1 MQLAGFWV
9 TALEEE
15 TGPRGDRRSLSPAM
29 CSVNEDSS
37 TDPLVARCR
46 QLEETVEAL
55 HLENKSLKSKVPR
68 YKALCSLYHEAGQQ
82 LKHLQLQL
90 SAKEAMI
97 GELRAS
103 VAKYQAAQLG
113 AAQEEEQQP
122 PPAGGKFVGPAKSL
136 VESLIDQVGQM
147 KQQLKDSERISAQK
161 VETLTQEV
169 QKLNRQLEDK
179 DRDIQQIINQPQYE
193 REREILRLQR
203 SLAERERVQATSEV
217 LCRSLT
223 DETHQL
229 QRKLASTAEMCQQL
243 AKCLEEKRKDRGHL
257 EEHIPIERSNQ
268 LQFSENKTSL
278 QTIICQLQEENR
290 KLQQKVFHV
299 EDLNTKWQAYD
310 ASREEY
316 VKRLHLQLKEL
327 KSQPEQQQGIIPLK
341 RNSELMQKEISRLNK
356 LLEEK
361 MNECIKVKRELEDAK
376 KARDGDS
383 ELVQMLEQQVLV
395 YKDDFTSERA
405 DRERA
410 QSKIQELQAEVSCL
424 QHQLIRRQESRETA
438 GHVRVHTGNQN
449 HRVYVQTNV
458 EHLLGNSQVQ
468 SGVRRTGSQ
477 SEQAATRTDS
487 GSSGSERRGQGELQC
502 PHCMRFFN
510 DELSDEFL
518 RHVAECCQ

>member
-1 MQLAGFWV
+1 MQLGGLLFCL
-9 TALEEE
+9 LEEE
-15 TGPRGDRRSLSPAM
+15 KRPRGDLCSLSPTM

-46 QLEETVEAL
+46 QLEETVEKL
-55 HLENKSLKSKVPR
+55 LLENKSLKSKVPR
-68 YKALCSLYHEAGQQ
+68 YKAICNLYHESGQQ
-82 LKHLQLQL
+82 LKHLQMQL

-103 VAKYQAAQLG
+103 VAKYQAVQLG
-113 AAQEEEQQP
+113 ATQEEEQQP
-122 PPAGGKFVGPAKSL
+122 SPPGGKFVEPAKSL

-147 KQQLKDSERISAQK
+147 KQQLQDSERISAQK
-161 VETLTQEV
+161 VETLSQEV
-169 QKLNRQLEDK
+169 QKLNRQLEEK
-179 DRDIQQIINQPQYE
+179 DRDIQQIISQPQYE
-193 REREILRLQR
+193 KEREILQLQR
-203 SLAERERVQATSEV
+203 SLAEREKVQATSEV

-243 AKCLEEKRKDRGHL
+243 AKCLEEKRKDRGYL
-257 EEHIPIERSNQ
+257 EEHIPIDRSNQ
-268 LQFSENKTSL
+268 LQFSENKTSP

-316 VKRLHLQLKEL
+316 VKRLHLQLKEP
-327 KSQPEQQQGIIPLK
+327 KSQPEQQQ

-361 MNECIKVKRELEDAK
+361 MNECIKVKRELEDVK
-376 KARDGDS
+376 KAKDGDR
-383 ELVQMLEQQVLV
+383 ERVQMLEQQVLV

-410 QSKIQELQAEVSCL
+410 QSKIQELQAEVACL
-424 QHQLIRRQESRETA
+424 QHQLTRRQESRDTT
-438 GHVRVHTGNQN
+438 GHVRVHSGNQN

-477 SEQAATRTDS
+477 SEQPATRTDS